1 MEDLDDCFLLSNLV
15 LKVFLPYLGSCSSP
29 FPFPNYASTRLPSV
43 DAFPALQL
51 SLSPVVAPY
60 IQPWIVFALFHLIH
74 IEVDANRPLKEELG
88 KVTRSMCR

>member
-1 MEDLDDCFLLSNLV
+1 MEDLDDCLLLSNLV

-43 DAFPALQL
+43 DAFPGLQL
-51 SLSPVVAPY
+51 FLSPVVAPY
-60 IQPWIVFALFHLIH
+60 TQPFSPFHLIH